1 MVLSTVKRTLVLGG
15 VVASL
20 AALALAAASQSAPAP
35 AALLTFSASPNG
47 GICLAR
53 PDGTRR
59 VRLTGKLNDRGA
71 TWTRDGRFVAFV
83 RTLGTESRIVIADA
97 RGRIVRRFNP
107 AVGVAHPTWA
117 PDGKRLAYVSGAPAG
132 RIVIAG
138 RDGTVQST
146 LPTGRT
152 AASSPAWSPNGR
164 EIAYTDRLDLDQ
176 QRSTIRIIAMAVD
189 GTGKRIVVG
198 LASDPAWAPDGSK
211 LAYVAYDSRLAE
223 TGHVAV
229 VNANGAAP
237 HRISTS
243 SEAESAPAWSP
254 RGRLIAFTR
263 GSGAGSSIVSVRPDG
278 TGERT
283 LIRSRVFGAVDPA
296 WRPPVA
302 LPKVRRAA
310 CT

>member
-1 MVLSTVKRTLVLGG
+1 MVPSTVKRTLVLGG

-20 AALALAAASQSAPAP
+20 AALALAAASQSARPP
-35 AALLTFSASPNG
+35 AALLTFSATPNG
-47 GICLAR
+47 GICLAQ
-53 PDGTRR
+53 PNGTGR
-59 VRLTGKLNDRGA
+59 VRLTGKLNDRGPA
-71 TWTRDGRFVAFV
+71 WTRDGRFVAFV
-83 RTLGTESRIVIADA
+83 RTVGAESRIVIADA

-107 AVGVAHPTWA
+107 AAGAADPTWA
-117 PDGKRLAYVSGAPAG
+117 PDGQRLAYSTGGPTS

-138 RDGTVQST
+138 RDGQLQST

-152 AASSPAWSPNGR
+152 AASTPAWSPNGR

-176 QRSTIRIIAMAVD
+176 QRSTIRIFAMGVD
-189 GTGKRIVVG
+189 GTGKRLIVSLG
-198 LASDPAWAPDGSK
+198 SDPAWAPDGSK

-229 VNANGAAP
+229 VNANGASP

-243 SEAESAPAWSP
+243 TEAESGPSWSP

-263 GSGAGSSIVSVRPDG
+263 GTAPGSSIVTVKPDG
-278 TGERT
+278 TGART
-283 LIRSRVFGAVDPA
+283 LSRPRGLGAVDPA
-296 WRPPVA
+296 WRRPVA

-310 CT
+310 C

>member
-1 MVLSTVKRTLVLGG
+1 MLLSTVKRTLVLGG

-20 AALALAAASQSAPAP
+20 AALTLAAASQSATPP
-35 AALLTFSASPNG
+35 AALLTFSASPNRG
-47 GICLAR
+47 LCLAR

-59 VRLTGKLNDRGA
+59 VRLTGKVNDRGA
-71 TWTRDGRFVAFV
+71 AWTRDGRLVAFV
-83 RTLGTESRIVIADA
+83 RTVGTESRIVIADA

-107 AVGVAHPTWA
+107 AAGVADPTWA
-117 PDGKRLAYVSGAPAG
+117 PDGKRLAYVSAG
-132 RIVIAG
+132 RIVIAS
-138 RDGTVQST
+138 RDGTIQST
-146 LPTGRT
+146 LPSGRT
-152 AASSPAWSPNGR
+152 AVSTPAWSPNGR
-164 EIAYTDRLDLDQ
+164 EIAYTDRLELDQ
-176 QRSTIRIIAMAVD
+176 QRSTIRIVAMAVD
-189 GTGKRIVVG
+189 GTGKRLVVG

-223 TGHVAV
+223 TGHIAV
-229 VNANGAAP
+229 VNANGTAA

-263 GSGAGSSIVSVRPDG
+263 GSGAGSSILTVRPDG

-283 LIRSRVFGAVDPA
+283 LIRGRAYGAVDPA
-296 WRPPVA
+296 WRAPVA

-310 CT
+310 C

>member
-1 MVLSTVKRTLVLGG
+1 MFISTVKRTLVLGG

-20 AALALAAASQSAPAP
+20 AALALAAASQSAAPP

-59 VRLTGKLNDRGA
+59 VRLNGKVNDRGA
-71 TWTRDGRFVAFV
+71 AWTRDGRFVAFV
-83 RTLGTESRIVIADA
+83 RTVGSESRIVIADA

-107 AVGVAHPTWA
+107 AVGVADPTWA
-117 PDGKRLAYVSGAPAG
+117 PDGKRLAYTSGAPTG
-132 RIVIAG
+132 RIVIAS

-146 LPTGRT
+146 LATGRT
-152 AASSPAWSPNGR
+152 TVSTPAWSPNGR
-164 EIAYTDRLDLDQ
+164 EIAYTDRLELDQ
-176 QRSTIRIIAMAVD
+176 QRSTIRIVVMAVD
-189 GTGKRIVVG
+189 GTGKRLVVG
-198 LASDPAWAPDGSK
+198 LGSDPAWAPDGSK

-223 TGHVAV
+223 TGHIAV
-229 VNANGAAP
+229 VNANGTAA
-237 HRISTS
+237 HFISTS

-263 GSGAGSSIVSVRPDG
+263 GSGAGSSIVTVRPDG
-278 TGERT
+278 TGERM
-283 LIRSRVFGAVDPA
+283 LIRSRLFGAVDPA

-302 LPKVRRAA
+302 LPKMRRAG
-310 CT
+310 CS